1 VTPILEFDSL
11 RRVHASLQ
19 DWILPEPGQNDF
31 VDKGTNSTIPSL
43 GQYVIDAASFFSD
56 LVEVEQ
62 PLYKYTSL

>member
-31 VDKGTNSTIPSL
+31 VEKGTNSTIPSL

-56 LVEVEQ
+56 LV
-62 PLYKYTSL
+62 